1 MLIEV
6 KRFEFKDT
14 YTVGKMYI
22 DNIYECYTLE
32 DVVRKGAKVNGQ
44 TAIPTGTYNVIINHS
59 NRFNRD
65 LPLLEN
71 VPNFTGVRI
80 HAGNTSAH
88 TEGCILVGTTWSGK
102 DFIGLAI
109 LKLLVVCL
117 LFVAMGFSILFMYAM
132 QYLTQALTYIDS
144 NVN

>member
-32 DVVRKGAKVNGQ
+32 DVVRTGAKVNGQ

-80 HAGNTSAH
+80 HSGNTSAN

-102 DFIGLAI
+102 DFIGNSKVAFNKLFEK
-109 LKLLVVCL
+109 LKTVKTATIKIC
-117 LFVAMGFSILFMYAM
+117 
-132 QYLTQALTYIDS
+132 
-144 NVN
+144 

>member
-102 DFIGLAI
+102 DFIGNSRVAFNKLFEK
-109 LKLLVVCL
+109 LKTAKKVTIKIC
-117 LFVAMGFSILFMYAM
+117 
-132 QYLTQALTYIDS
+132 
-144 NVN
+144 

>member
-44 TAIPTGTYNVIINHS
+44 TAIPTGTYNLIINHS

-102 DFIGLAI
+102 DFIGNSKVAFNKLFEK
-109 LKLLVVCL
+109 LKKAKTATIKISSV
-117 LFVAMGFSILFMYAM
+117 
-132 QYLTQALTYIDS
+132 
-144 NVN
+144 

>member
-32 DVVRKGAKVNGQ
+32 DVVRTGAKVNGQ
-44 TAIPTGTYNVIINHS
+44 TAIPTGTYNLIINHS

-80 HAGNTSAH
+80 HSGNTSAN

-102 DFIGLAI
+102 DFIGNSKVAFNKLFEK
-109 LKLLVVCL
+109 LKKAKKVTIKIC
-117 LFVAMGFSILFMYAM
+117 
-132 QYLTQALTYIDS
+132 
-144 NVN
+144 

>member
-14 YTVGKMYI
+14 YTIGKMYI

-44 TAIPTGTYNVIINHS
+44 TAIPTGTYNLIINHS

-102 DFIGLAI
+102 DFIGNSRVAFNKLFEK
-109 LKLLVVCL
+109 LKKAKKVTIKIC
-117 LFVAMGFSILFMYAM
+117 
-132 QYLTQALTYIDS
+132 
-144 NVN
+144 

>member
-44 TAIPTGTYNVIINHS
+44 TAIPTGTYNLIINHS

-102 DFIGLAI
+102 DFIGNSRVAFNKLFEK
-109 LKLLVVCL
+109 LKKAKKITIKIC
-117 LFVAMGFSILFMYAM
+117 
-132 QYLTQALTYIDS
+132 
-144 NVN
+144 

>member
-32 DVVRKGAKVNGQ
+32 DVVRTGAKVNGQ
-44 TAIPTGTYNVIINHS
+44 TAIPTGTYNLIINHS

-102 DFIGLAI
+102 DFIGNSKVAFNKLFEK
-109 LKLLVVCL
+109 LKKAKKVTIKIC
-117 LFVAMGFSILFMYAM
+117 
-132 QYLTQALTYIDS
+132 
-144 NVN
+144 

>member
-32 DVVRKGAKVNGQ
+32 DVVRTGAKVNGQ

-80 HAGNTSAH
+80 HSGNTS
-88 TEGCILVGTTWSGK
+88 
-102 DFIGLAI
+102 
-109 LKLLVVCL
+109 
-117 LFVAMGFSILFMYAM
+117 
-132 QYLTQALTYIDS
+132 S
-144 NVN
+144 NV

>member
-14 YTVGKMYI
+14 HTIGKMYL
-22 DNIYECYTLE
+22 DGQYECYTLE

-44 TAIPTGTYNVIINHS
+44 TAIPTGTYNLIINHS

-102 DFIGLAI
+102 DFIGNSRVAFNKLFEK
-109 LKLLVVCL
+109 LKKAKKVTIKIC
-117 LFVAMGFSILFMYAM
+117 
-132 QYLTQALTYIDS
+132 
-144 NVN
+144 

>member
-32 DVVRKGAKVNGQ
+32 DVVRTGAKVNGQ

-80 HAGNTSAH
+80 HSGNTSAN

-102 DFIGLAI
+102 DFIGNSKVAFNKLFEK
-109 LKLLVVCL
+109 LKTTKTATIKIC
-117 LFVAMGFSILFMYAM
+117 
-132 QYLTQALTYIDS
+132 
-144 NVN
+144 

>member
-32 DVVRKGAKVNGQ
+32 DVVRTGAKVNGQ
-44 TAIPTGTYNVIINHS
+44 TAIPTGTYNIIINHS

-102 DFIGLAI
+102 DFIGNSRVAFNKLFEK
-109 LKLLVVCL
+109 LKKAKKVTIKIC
-117 LFVAMGFSILFMYAM
+117 
-132 QYLTQALTYIDS
+132 
-144 NVN
+144 

>member
-44 TAIPTGTYNVIINHS
+44 TAIPTGTYNLIINHS

-102 DFIGLAI
+102 DFIGNSRVAFNKLFEK
-109 LKLLVVCL
+109 LKKAKKVTIKIC
-117 LFVAMGFSILFMYAM
+117 
-132 QYLTQALTYIDS
+132 
-144 NVN
+144 

>member
-1 MLIEV
+1 M
-6 KRFEFKDT
+6 
-14 YTVGKMYI
+14 
-22 DNIYECYTLE
+22 YECYTLE

-44 TAIPTGTYNVIINHS
+44 TAIPTGTYNIIINHS

-65 LPLLEN
+65 LPLLEK

-102 DFIGLAI
+102 DFIGNSRVAFNKLFDK
-109 LKLLVVCL
+109 LKKAKTATIKIC
-117 LFVAMGFSILFMYAM
+117 
-132 QYLTQALTYIDS
+132 
-144 NVN
+144 

>member
-32 DVVRKGAKVNGQ
+32 DVVRNGTKVIGK
-44 TAIPTGTYNVIINHS
+44 TAIPTGEYKVIIDAS
-59 NRFNRD
+59 VRFKQD
-65 LPLLEN
+65 MPHILN

-102 DFIGLAI
+102 DFIVNSKAAYKKFFEK
-109 LKLLVVCL
+109 LK
-117 LFVAMGFSILFMYAM
+117 
-132 QYLTQALTYIDS
+132 QAKTATIKIC
-144 NVN
+144 

>member
-44 TAIPTGTYNVIINHS
+44 TAIPTGTYNLIINHS

-80 HAGNTSAH
+80 HAGNTSAN

-102 DFIGLAI
+102 DFIGNSKVAFNKLFEK
-109 LKLLVVCL
+109 LKKAKKVTIKIC
-117 LFVAMGFSILFMYAM
+117 
-132 QYLTQALTYIDS
+132 
-144 NVN
+144 